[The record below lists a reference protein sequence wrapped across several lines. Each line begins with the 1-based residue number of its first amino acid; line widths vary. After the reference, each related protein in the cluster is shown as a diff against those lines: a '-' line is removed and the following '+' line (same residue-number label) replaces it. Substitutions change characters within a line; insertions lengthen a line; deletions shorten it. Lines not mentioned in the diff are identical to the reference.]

1 MQLCANL
8 NVHVRFMDVWVRTF
22 VVDPFC
28 TETQETFCTETQ
40 ETFCTETQETEG
52 TAEGTAVVS
61 QRSIDAWHTS
71 FKFLTAH
78 RSHTTRLV

>member
-40 ETFCTETQETEG
+40 KTEG